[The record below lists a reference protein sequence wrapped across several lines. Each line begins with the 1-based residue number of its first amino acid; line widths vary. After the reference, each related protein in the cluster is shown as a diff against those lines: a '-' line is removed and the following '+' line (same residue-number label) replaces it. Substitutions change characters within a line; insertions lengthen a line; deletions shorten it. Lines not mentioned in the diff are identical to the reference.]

1 MNLFQVSGT
10 FNARPIKT
18 KIFKDSN
25 KALKY
30 LDRVLVDCNVEV
42 NDVINVE
49 DTLTTYV
56 VNNYTRFTVAK
67 LD

>member
-1 MNLFQVSGT
+1 MNLFQVTGT

-18 KIFKDSN
+18 KCFKDST
-25 KALKY
+25 KALRY

-42 NDVINVE
+42 NDIINIE

-56 VNNYTRFTVAK
+56 VNNYTRFTIAK